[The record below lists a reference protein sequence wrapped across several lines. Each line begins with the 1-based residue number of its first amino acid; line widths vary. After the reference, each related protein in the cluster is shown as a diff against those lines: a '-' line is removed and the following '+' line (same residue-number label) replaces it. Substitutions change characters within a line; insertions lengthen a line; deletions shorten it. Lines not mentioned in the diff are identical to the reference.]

1 MSIINF
7 LLTGDDVNSII
18 PEISAKEREVRKVK
32 REAVIE
38 YIYNKK
44 DYLKKQ
50 KESLEASLNQE
61 DEENLDARIED
72 TVFQI
77 ASIEQKIQKLTDRS
91 SKLVSEIYTI
101 SLKLEEASFLQERY
115 KTLRS
120 QYNADLK

>member
-61 DEENLDARIED
+61 DEENLDTRIED

-91 SKLVSEIYTI
+91 SKLVSEI
-101 SLKLEEASFLQERY
+101 LHY
-115 KTLRS
+115 KP
-120 QYNADLK
+120 